1 MIRTTAVLMLCLVLT
16 LPVSKVSDANNLA
29 SQSQNPSSCLSYEPS
44 VVELSG
50 TIVRRTF
57 PDAQDRPETYW
68 YLDLSLPICVNP
80 DPEDP
85 DLNYAQKDVRSVQL
99 VFLKHKMFVTNNNLV
114 GKKVTARG
122 TLFAGITAHH
132 HASVLLTV
140 STLRM
145 TG

>member
-1 MIRTTAVLMLCLVLT
+1 MFCLVLT
-16 LPVSKVSDANNLA
+16 LPVSKVERCE
-29 SQSQNPSSCLSYEPS
+29 QSRFPESESVELPFIRPSA
-44 VVELSG
+44 VELSG

-68 YLDLSLPICVNP
+68 YLDLSRPICVNQ
-80 DPEDP
+80 DPKDP

-99 VFLKHKMFVTNNNLV
+99 VFLEHKMFVTNKNLV

-145 TG
+145 AG

>member
-1 MIRTTAVLMLCLVLT
+1 MLCLVLT

-29 SQSQNPSSCLSYEPS
+29 SQSQNPSSCLPYEPS